1 MPAAVVED
9 SNSNSSSRLDH
20 LEARPPT
27 PPHKK
32 TIEPDPSLLKAKPAP
47 EPHLLDPRRAL
58 HTPPGNPSPA
68 VESSR
73 RKRVE
78 FSAQAEYREHP
89 SSIGEDGK
97 LRQPT
102 PASIPPP
109 SSSTAAPVKSIL
121 KVSVSCGP
129 NPLDPTDR
137 LSPDGLNLP
146 EMLESTVKQLAGSD
160 RDDKVDAYTML
171 VRALK
176 ASKNLPDRIA
186 LQDKMPLLVQFVQR
200 DITGKS
206 TDMSLTNHAY
216 QLLHVFLYFPA
227 IASFIPNDAA
237 VQIVDHCIRT
247 LSDAS
252 LSKEMARNVLQI
264 IGIQSFPPKVMTSDR
279 VGKIV
284 SAIRNIPEPIKDRKS
299 TFIHSI
305 QVYRRLVKQ
314 SKHHM
319 AQHSDWLFDLFEAML
334 STVKDIRSSAISLG
348 KEAAFTIGREKLLS
362 RKVLELV
369 QLPSPSEEGKVFIEY
384 YADNLKNM
392 LKDKQVARFVPQIW
406 SVTMLLLPNAD
417 EWKHFN
423 DWLLIMQTCFNHPD
437 INTKL
442 EANRAWSRLVYTL
455 SVGAR
460 SMPPKTLRSLTQPF
474 QANQLRRFGNGKDKD
489 AVEELRRVIG
499 ETTCVLFYYT
509 FKFGVNLSN
518 LDVYW
523 DTSVKP
529 VMQQPTDGQSV
540 PDKQRC
546 AQSVAILSGLF
557 DCATQRVWREDRI
570 ADEATP
576 ITPAELPAIEAK
588 WLRRNPVR
596 VFGVV
601 EPIIKQNYHE
611 LSNTRSA
618 THKLWHNL
626 IGSIASAASKEIKV
640 SQETATFL
648 GHTLGF
654 LMRVWVEGVGV
665 MKETDN
671 GGSVQFL
678 ASTRELIL
686 VVIDKLG
693 RLPFTEKVLAMNN
706 DRTLVP
712 ISTPS
717 HRSAK
722 HSLTARP
729 TMYHVFSILS
739 TLPPGV
745 PDNEEFTDFFR
756 SIFSPLISERDAKGR
771 KQMSQELMQMI
782 PADALC
788 PGGPWVLIAELA
800 AAGLEPSQHSSDLVG
815 SSNSDVLLG
824 QEYRDIVKVLERGLR
839 STPGLGWHHW
849 QSLFSSLV
857 SRVRN
862 VAGDAGVAITVVE
875 PLAKSLLDTLPEDGS
890 LPNNCTIAFAEL
902 ISAATHPRDRQAIEA
917 ARRRLW
923 GTAASGARSAS
934 CDPFDNLYRACNAVL
949 QRLYGAEDVVHA
961 SAVTVL
967 REVEAFMGRCNSQ
980 LALQTLGLLQ
990 AGFVPWIQDESTR
1003 LQSRQLTAVSEV
1015 TKSLWDR
1022 VCALVFDVEA
1032 PEMLPLTS
1040 IEPLLCAAFESKH
1053 RHVVNSVSTM
1063 WNKLFEKASDVA
1075 YPEKLKA
1082 VLISLHPFV
1091 DITLPGLDV
1100 SDSSAGGAQMPS
1112 FIDTQDDMEI
1122 FNSASTKSISPV
1134 KTTAAPAK
1142 SGKGL
1147 IPSVKERST
1156 PRKSPRLS
1164 GGGVTKPPLSARRKT
1179 RSPTKL
1185 RHDDSQVQFEAIDSS
1200 PSDLASLE
1208 SQVLTERQQ
1217 EVRDRQKAAATL
1229 FPAIRS
1235 SPRRTSPRR
1244 PRRSSPRR
1252 TALDNTAKQSSPL
1265 KESHPRSP
1273 SPPSTP
1279 QAATPERGDSFQDF
1293 ISSTPTPRRGQAVPL
1308 ANTYGGVNDPPSS
1321 PPEARRYPLVPEI
1334 NTRSRKANL
1343 LDDWQFSSSPIT
1355 GSPEP
1360 VRRTAPAPEEEDD
1373 DAMAVDEEDGN
1384 LILDEPAGLPPA
1396 AAVEDLAAVESA
1408 VAEKTKVGSIMA
1420 NLMANRA
1427 ILEIPSTPRRSKRIK
1442 AVQETPKSDSEATV
1456 DTPTSP
1462 AKSSPAKKAAED
1474 TAMEDTSFAV
1484 SEGVEDS
1491 MVRLVVELDGQS
1503 RPPPNFIEGTPSP
1516 TKGRKDKEIS
1526 AGVAPT
1532 DVAPETDAVS
1542 MEGGR
1547 RRSKRGRGRPRRPGS
1562 SSTLSSVPSTPG
1574 AEKAESRVPTPA
1586 SRRKRKRSSK
1596 AADDEEEDGAAGPKK
1611 AKQMSPELQSHG
1623 IPDSQV
1629 DLDAEVHQADEIP
1642 PHVDVAEK
1650 PEADVI
1656 PTEAEDPA
1664 AAASEVMEV
1673 TEMQPDEGTDKQG
1686 EPLEALSPRST
1697 ETDPEEQLQSQIAME
1712 ETESQRS
1719 QERATSAVAE
1729 AAVAPAPEPEIEA
1742 EDETKADEAKD
1753 EGEDD
1758 NNDDDG
1764 PVHPTAAIEAEAE
1777 ANAQEPAETPQP
1789 APSKSTFQTI
1799 MDMLRGGL
1807 GALRTANLPREE
1819 VYEIEDVCMDIKREL
1834 YAAEK
1839 RGRDN

>member
-9 SNSNSSSRLDH
+9 SSSNNSSRLDH

-27 PPHKK
+27 PPHKT
-32 TIEPDPSLLKAKPAP
+32 TIEPDPSLPQAKPAA
-47 EPHLLDPRRAL
+47 EPHLLDPRRTL
-58 HTPPGNPSPA
+58 HTPPSHPSPA
-68 VESSR
+68 VGSSR

-89 SSIGEDGK
+89 SSVGEDGT

-102 PASIPPP
+102 PVSIRHP
-109 SSSTAAPVKSIL
+109 SSSTAPPVKSIL
-121 KVSVSCGP
+121 KVSVPYGS

-200 DITGKS
+200 DIASKG

-227 IASFIPNDAA
+227 ISSFIPNDAA
-237 VQIVDHCIRT
+237 MQIVDHCIRT
-247 LSDAS
+247 LGDAS
-252 LSKEMARNVLQI
+252 LSKEMARNVLQV
-264 IGIQSFPPKVMTSDR
+264 IGIQTFPPKVMTSDR
-279 VGKIV
+279 VAKIV
-284 SAIRNIPEPIKDRKS
+284 SAIRNIPEPIRDKKS
-299 TFIHSI
+299 TFMHII
-305 QVYRRLVKQ
+305 QVYRKLIKQ

-334 STVKDIRSSAISLG
+334 STVKEIRNSAISLG

-362 RKVLELV
+362 RKMLELA

-384 YADNLKNM
+384 YADNLRNM
-392 LKDKQVARFVPQIW
+392 LKDKQISRFVPQIW

-423 DWLLIMQTCFNHPD
+423 DWLLIIQTCFNHPD

-455 SVGAR
+455 SVGTR
-460 SMPPKTLRSLTQPF
+460 SIPPKTLRSLTQPL
-474 QANQLRRFGNGKDKD
+474 QANQLRRFGNGKDKE

-523 DTSVKP
+523 DTSVKS
-529 VMQQPTDGQSV
+529 VMQQLTDGQSV

-546 AQSVAILSGLF
+546 AQSAAILTGLF
-557 DCATQRVWREDRI
+557 DCSTQRVWREDRI
-570 ADEATP
+570 ADECMP

-601 EPIIKQNYHE
+601 EPIMKQSYHE
-611 LSNTRSA
+611 LSNTRSG

-626 IGSIASAASKEIKV
+626 ISSIASAASKEIKV

-648 GHTLGF
+648 AHTLGF
-654 LMRVWVEGVGV
+654 LTRVWAEGVEV
-665 MKETDN
+665 MKETEN

-706 DRTLVP
+706 DSTLVP
-712 ISTPS
+712 ITTPS
-717 HRSAK
+717 NRSGK

-729 TMYHVFSILS
+729 TMYHLFSILS

-745 PDNEEFTDFFR
+745 PDNEELGEFFK
-756 SIFSPLISERDAKGR
+756 SIFTPLISERDAKGR
-771 KQMSQELMQMI
+771 KQMCQEMMQMI

-788 PGGPWVLIAELA
+788 PGGPWILIAELA
-800 AAGLEPSQHSSDLVG
+800 SAGLEPSQHSSDVVG
-815 SSNSDVLLG
+815 SSGSDVLLG
-824 QEYRDIVKVLERGLR
+824 QEYRDVVKVLERGLR
-839 STPGLGWHHW
+839 STPNLGWHHW
-849 QSLFSSLV
+849 QSLLSSLA

-862 VAGDAGVAITVVE
+862 VAGDAGLAITVIE
-875 PLAKSLLDTLPEDGS
+875 PLAKSLIDTLPEDGS
-890 LPNNCTIAFAEL
+890 LPTNCIVAFDDL

-934 CDPFDNLYRACNAVL
+934 SDPFDNLYRACNTVL
-949 QRLYGAEDVVHA
+949 QRLYSDENVAHA
-961 SAVTVL
+961 SAIAVL
-967 REVEAFMGRCNSQ
+967 KEVEAFVGRCNSQ

-990 AGFVPWIQDESTR
+990 LGLVPWIQDEGTR
-1003 LQSRQLTAVSEV
+1003 LQSRQFAEVSEV

-1022 VCALVFDVEA
+1022 VCAVVFDVETA
-1032 PEMLPLTS
+1032 EMLPLTS
-1040 IEPLLCAAFESKH
+1040 MEPLLCAAFESKH
-1053 RHVVNSVSTM
+1053 RHVVNSVSTR
-1063 WNKLFEKASDVA
+1063 WNKLFEKASDIT
-1075 YPEKLKA
+1075 YPEKLKM
-1082 VLISLHPFV
+1082 VLVSLHSFV

-1112 FIDTQDDMEI
+1112 FIDSQDDMDI

-1134 KTTAAPAK
+1134 KTNVTPAK
-1142 SGKGL
+1142 SGKGV

-1164 GGGVTKPPLSARRKT
+1164 SGGVTKPSVSASAHRKG
-1179 RSPTKL
+1179 RSATKL
-1185 RHDDSQVQFEAIDSS
+1185 RHDDSQVQFEAIGSS
-1200 PSDLASLE
+1200 PSDRASLE

-1229 FPAIRS
+1229 FPGIRS

-1252 TALDNTAKQSSPL
+1252 AALDTSVKQSSPL
-1265 KESHPRSP
+1265 KEAHPRSP

-1293 ISSTPTPRRGQAVPL
+1293 ISSTPTPRRGRATPL
-1308 ANTYGGVNDPPSS
+1308 APTYGEAADLPSS

-1334 NTRSRKANL
+1334 NTRSRKPSL

-1360 VRRTAPAPEEEDD
+1360 VRRVASALEQDD
-1373 DAMAVDEEDGN
+1373 DAMTVDEEGRS
-1384 LILDEPAGLPPA
+1384 LVFDEPVTASSASA
-1396 AAVEDLAAVESA
+1396 ANESPVVKSGA
-1408 VAEKTKVGSIMA
+1408 AEKPKVGSI
-1420 NLMANRA
+1420 MANRA
-1427 ILEIPSTPRRSKRIK
+1427 ILEIPSTPRRSQRIK
-1442 AVQETPKSDSEATV
+1442 AVQETPKSDAEAV
-1456 DTPTSP
+1456 ADAPTSP
-1462 AKSSPAKKAAED
+1462 TKSCPAEEVVED
-1474 TAMEDTSFAV
+1474 TAMDDTSFAI

-1503 RPPPNFIEGTPSP
+1503 RPPTNFIEGTPSP
-1516 TKGRKDKEIS
+1516 IKGREQKQD
-1526 AGVAPT
+1526 AA
-1532 DVAPETDAVS
+1532 DVANTDAGQETDGLS
-1542 MEGGR
+1542 SEGGM
-1547 RRSKRGRGRPRRPGS
+1547 RRSKRGRGRPRRSWS
-1562 SSTLSSVPSTPG
+1562 SSTLSSAPSTPI
-1574 AEKAESRVPTPA
+1574 AEPTVESRVSTPA
-1586 SRRKRKRSSK
+1586 SRRKRKRTSRG
-1596 AADDEEEDGAAGPKK
+1596 ADDEEENILINTKK
-1611 AKQMSPELQSHG
+1611 AKQLSAELQSQE

-1629 DLDAEVHQADEIP
+1629 DLDAKVLAADEAP
-1642 PHVDVAEK
+1642 KHGDEAEK
-1650 PEADVI
+1650 PGADVM
-1656 PTEAEDPA
+1656 PAEAEDPA
-1664 AAASEVMEV
+1664 PASDIMEATGV
-1673 TEMQPDEGTDKQG
+1673 QPVQPDDGKLKPAEI
-1686 EPLEALSPRST
+1686 LESLSPRST

-1719 QERATSAVAE
+1719 QERAGSVVAE
-1729 AAVAPAPEPEIEA
+1729 AAAAPALETEPMGQDTKTTDEA
-1742 EDETKADEAKD
+1742 EKEGGDDE
-1753 EGEDD
+1753 
-1758 NNDDDG
+1758 DDG
-1764 PVHPTAAIEAEAE
+1764 PVHPAAVEAATETAAQQATAM
-1777 ANAQEPAETPQP
+1777 PQP
-1789 APSKSTFQTI
+1789 AAPKSTFQTI

-1807 GALRTANLPREE
+1807 GALRTANLPRDE